1 MEPKSTWKH
10 HSWGNNENWGYKKAW
25 DYKVTFPTK
34 TWGHNY
40 KWEKSWG
47 SKDTLHP
54 KGTWHQKVTWGP
66 QGTWEHKPTWNHA
79 AGAWEHHGDK
89 SGHWDFGKDAAWK
102 NKGNAYNIRIKTY
115 FFLFLHG
122 NKSHSRIF
130 GHFGST

>member
-25 DYKVTFPTK
+25 DYRVTFPTK

-47 SKDTLHP
+47 SKDTLQP

-79 AGAWEHHGDK
+79 AGAWEHHGNK
-89 SGHWDFGKDAAWK
+89 NGHWDSGKDAAWN
-102 NKGNAYNIRIKTY
+102 NKEDVYSIIIKT
-115 FFLFLHG
+115 FFKFLHVKK
-122 NKSHSRIF
+122 NSQKLRRH
-130 GHFGST
+130 T